1 MVFMPNITTNH
12 AITYTNYEYITCNSN
27 KTTCIMSFCQLSCL
41 KISTENMFVNL
52 VDVEKRKC
60 LCFIISLGPTSL
72 VDKRANNRASAIKES
87 NQAED

>member
-1 MVFMPNITTNH
+1 MYAREIIYANYITTNH

-52 VDVEKRKC
+52 GDV
-60 LCFIISLGPTSL
+60 
-72 VDKRANNRASAIKES
+72 
-87 NQAED
+87 